1 MSSHARR
8 RPPGVPLDVA
18 AVDLGVL
25 RCEQSAGALRDV
37 ELGHGVGEAYEYT
50 DANYD
55 VLGLVVE
62 KVSGQTYATHIGE
75 RIFASL
81 GMSHSFTD
89 QTSAG
94 QSGLAG
100 GHRS

>member
-1 MSSHARR
+1 MSSHAR

-18 AVDLGVL
+18 AADLGVL

-37 ELGHGVGEAYEYT
+37 ELGGGVGEAFEYT

-62 KVSGQTYATHIGE
+62 KVSGQTYATQIRNGS
-75 RIFASL
+75 SL
-81 GMSHSFTD
+81 
-89 QTSAG
+89 
-94 QSGLAG
+94 
-100 GHRS
+100 R